1 MQLHDLRLKKF
12 MNLINKNIPENNI
25 QKFTFIFLPFA
36 CGYFLSYLYRST
48 NAVLAPYLSNDLSI
62 NAEQLGLITSAYFL
76 TFGLFQ
82 LPLGVLLDKF
92 GARKVQS
99 ILFLVA
105 ATGAILFSLGNDV
118 WSLVIARGL
127 IGLGVSGALM
137 GAFKAFAVWYP
148 KDRLPL
154 LIGIFMSAGGMGA
167 IVASTPLEMALQIT
181 DWRGVYLFLGIVTIF
196 TGALIFFIVPEKKET
211 PNQEKTLPIM
221 KVLKH
226 IYTSYA
232 FWRIGPLSGIAGGT
246 GLAILGLWAGPWL
259 SDIGKFNKVEIA
271 NILFISTIMMTIGTT
286 SLGVITD
293 YLRKFNISPVGVMG
307 GALLVF
313 IIPLTIITFGLIPKA
328 IWPWVVLSITSLAA
342 TLAYAGLSQHFPT
355 SYAARAS
362 TAINLICFLMAF
374 VAQYAI
380 GFIMQ
385 IIEPGKQS
393 GYSIKAYQAGFGL
406 FLGLIIICYIIFIVM
421 SIIEIRK
428 NKLSSKDNSV

>member
-1 MQLHDLRLKKF
+1 MKW
-12 MNLINKNIPENNI
+12 INNTLPKTNS
-25 QKFTFIFLPFA
+25 QKVIFIFLPFA

-48 NAVLAPYLSNDLSI
+48 NAVLAPYLSNDLNL

-105 ATGAILFSLGNDV
+105 AIGAILFSLGNDV
-118 WSLVIARGL
+118 WSLVTARGL

-137 GAFKAFAVWYP
+137 AAFKAFAVWFP
-148 KDRLPL
+148 KERLPL
-154 LIGIFMSAGGMGA
+154 LIGLFMSAGGMGA
-167 IVASTPLEMALQIT
+167 IVASTPLEMALQVT
-181 DWRGVYLFLGIVTIF
+181 DWRGVYLFLGIATIF
-196 TGALIFFIVPEKKET
+196 VGLLIFFVVPEKREDID
-211 PNQEKTLPIM
+211 NEKPLPVL
-221 KVLKH
+221 KVLKN

-259 SDIGKFNKVEIA
+259 SDIGKFNKNEIA

-286 SLGVITD
+286 SLGIITD

-307 GALLVF
+307 GALFVF
-313 IIPLTIITFGLIPKA
+313 IIPLTIITFGIMPKA

-374 VAQYAI
+374 IAQYAI

-385 IIEPGKQS
+385 VVEPGKQS

-406 FLGLIIICYIIFIVM
+406 FLGIVIICYIIFIIM
-421 SIIEIRK
+421 SVLEIRK
-428 NKLSSKDNSV
+428 NKGNSSKDNNV

>member
-1 MQLHDLRLKKF
+1 MKW
-12 MNLINKNIPENNI
+12 INNI
-25 QKFTFIFLPFA
+25 LPETNLQKFIFIFLPFA

-48 NAVLAPYLSNDLSI
+48 NAVLAPYLSSDLNL

-82 LPLGVLLDKF
+82 LPLGVLLDKY

-99 ILFLVA
+99 ILFLIA
-105 ATGAILFSLGNDV
+105 AVGAILFSLGNDV
-118 WSLVIARGL
+118 WSLVTARGL

-137 GAFKAFAVWYP
+137 AAFKAFAVWFP
-148 KDRLPL
+148 KERLPL
-154 LIGIFMSAGGMGA
+154 LIGLFMSAGGMGA

-181 DWRGVYLFLGIVTIF
+181 DWRGVYLFIGIVTIF
-196 TGALIFFIVPEKKET
+196 VGVLIFFIVPEKRE
-211 PNQEKTLPIM
+211 NSDNEKPLPVL

-259 SDIGKFNKVEIA
+259 SDIGKFNQNEIA

-286 SLGVITD
+286 SLGIITD

-307 GALLVF
+307 GALFVF
-313 IIPLTIITFGLIPKA
+313 IIPLTIITFGIMPKA
-328 IWPWVVLSITSLAA
+328 IWPWIILSITSLAA

-374 VAQYAI
+374 IAQYAI

-385 IIEPGKQS
+385 LVEPGKQS

-406 FLGLIIICYIIFIVM
+406 FLGLLIICYIIFIIM
-421 SIIEIRK
+421 SVLEIRK
-428 NKLSSKDNSV
+428 NKGKISKDNSA

>member
-1 MQLHDLRLKKF
+1 MKW
-12 MNLINKNIPENNI
+12 INNI
-25 QKFTFIFLPFA
+25 LPETNLQKFIFIFLPFA

-48 NAVLAPYLSNDLSI
+48 NAVLAPYLSSDLNL

-82 LPLGVLLDKF
+82 LPLGVLLDKY

-99 ILFLVA
+99 ILFLIA
-105 ATGAILFSLGNDV
+105 AIGAILFSLGNDV
-118 WSLVIARGL
+118 WSLVTARGL

-137 GAFKAFAVWYP
+137 AAFKAFAVWFP
-148 KDRLPL
+148 KERLPL
-154 LIGIFMSAGGMGA
+154 LIGLFMSAGGMGA

-181 DWRGVYLFLGIVTIF
+181 DWRGVYLFIGIVTIF
-196 TGALIFFIVPEKKET
+196 VGVLIFLIVPEKRE
-211 PNQEKTLPIM
+211 NSDNEKPLPVL

-259 SDIGKFNKVEIA
+259 SDIGKFNKNEIA

-286 SLGVITD
+286 SLGIITD
-293 YLRKFNISPVGVMG
+293 YLRKFNISPVAVMG
-307 GALLVF
+307 GALFVF
-313 IIPLTIITFGLIPKA
+313 IIPLTIITFGIMPKA
-328 IWPWVVLSITSLAA
+328 IWPWVILSITSLAA

-374 VAQYAI
+374 IAQYAI

-385 IIEPGKQS
+385 LVEPGKQS

-406 FLGLIIICYIIFIVM
+406 FLGLLIICYITFIIM
-421 SIIEIRK
+421 SILEIRK
-428 NKLSSKDNSV
+428 NKGETSKDNSA

>member
-1 MQLHDLRLKKF
+1 MKW
-12 MNLINKNIPENNI
+12 INNTLPETNS
-25 QKFTFIFLPFA
+25 QKIIFIFLPFA

-48 NAVLAPYLSNDLSI
+48 NAVLAPYLSNDLNL

-99 ILFLVA
+99 ILFLIA

-118 WSLVIARGL
+118 WSLVTARGL

-137 GAFKAFAVWYP
+137 AAFKAFAVWFP
-148 KDRLPL
+148 KERLPL
-154 LIGIFMSAGGMGA
+154 LIGLFMSAGGMGA
-167 IVASTPLEMALQIT
+167 IVASTPLEMALQVT
-181 DWRGVYLFLGIVTIF
+181 DWRGVYLFLGIATIF
-196 TGALIFFIVPEKKET
+196 VGLLIFFVVPEKKEDSD
-211 PNQEKTLPIM
+211 NEKPLPVL
-221 KVLKH
+221 KVLKN

-259 SDIGKFNKVEIA
+259 SDIGKFNKNEIA

-286 SLGVITD
+286 SLGIITD

-307 GALLVF
+307 GALFVF
-313 IIPLTIITFGLIPKA
+313 IIPLTIITFGIMPKA

-342 TLAYAGLSQHFPT
+342 TLAYAGLSQYFPT

-374 VAQYAI
+374 IAQYAI

-385 IIEPGKQS
+385 VVEPGKQS

-406 FLGLIIICYIIFIVM
+406 FLGILIICYIIFIIM
-421 SIIEIRK
+421 SVLEIRK
-428 NKLSSKDNSV
+428 NKGTSSKDNNV

>member
-1 MQLHDLRLKKF
+1 MKW
-12 MNLINKNIPENNI
+12 INNI
-25 QKFTFIFLPFA
+25 LPETNLQKFIFIFLPFA

-48 NAVLAPYLSNDLSI
+48 NAVLAPYLSSDLNL

-82 LPLGVLLDKF
+82 LPLGVLLDKY

-99 ILFLVA
+99 ILFLIA
-105 ATGAILFSLGNDV
+105 AIGAILFSLGNDV
-118 WSLVIARGL
+118 WSLVTARGL

-137 GAFKAFAVWYP
+137 AAFKAFAVWFP
-148 KDRLPL
+148 KERLPL
-154 LIGIFMSAGGMGA
+154 LIGLFMSAGGMGA

-181 DWRGVYLFLGIVTIF
+181 DWRGVYLFIGIVTIF
-196 TGALIFFIVPEKKET
+196 VGVLIFFIVPEK
-211 PNQEKTLPIM
+211 QENNYNEKALPVL

-259 SDIGKFNKVEIA
+259 SDIGKFNKNEIA

-286 SLGVITD
+286 SLGIITD

-307 GALLVF
+307 GALFIF
-313 IIPLTIITFGLIPKA
+313 IIPLTIITFGIMPKA
-328 IWPWVVLSITSLAA
+328 IWPWVILSITSLAA

-374 VAQYAI
+374 IAQYAI

-385 IIEPGKQS
+385 LVEPGKQS

-406 FLGLIIICYIIFIVM
+406 FLGLLIICYIIFIIM
-421 SIIEIRK
+421 SILEIRK
-428 NKLSSKDNSV
+428 NKGETSKDNSA

>member
-1 MQLHDLRLKKF
+1 MKRINIIPKT
-12 MNLINKNIPENNI
+12 NL
-25 QKFTFIFLPFA
+25 QKFIFIFLPFA

-48 NAVLAPYLSNDLSI
+48 NAVLAPYLSNDLSL

-76 TFGLFQ
+76 TFALFQ
-82 LPLGVLLDKF
+82 LPLGVLLDKY

-137 GAFKAFAVWYP
+137 GAFQAFAIWFP
-148 KDRLPL
+148 KERLPL
-154 LIGIFMSAGGMGA
+154 LVGLFMSAGGMGA

-181 DWRGVYLFLGIVTIF
+181 DWRGVYFFLGIITILI
-196 TGALIFFIVPEKKET
+196 GLLIFLIVPEKKENYT
-211 PNQEKTLPIM
+211 NEEPLPIL
-221 KVLKH
+221 KVLKN

-259 SDIGKFNKVEIA
+259 SDIGKFSKTEIA
-271 NILFISTIMMTIGTT
+271 NILFISTIMMTIGTA
-286 SLGVITD
+286 SLGIVTD
-293 YLRKFNISPVGVMG
+293 YLRKFNISPIGVMG
-307 GALLVF
+307 GALFVF
-313 IIPLTIITFGLIPKA
+313 IIPLTVITFGLMPKA

-342 TLAYAGLSQHFPT
+342 NLAYAGLSQHFPT

-362 TAINLICFLMAF
+362 TAINLICFLVAF
-374 VAQYAI
+374 IAQYAI
-380 GFIMQ
+380 RFVMQ
-385 IIEPGKQS
+385 IIEPGKQY

-406 FLGLIIICYIIFIVM
+406 FLGLVIICYIIFVIM
-421 SIIEIRK
+421 SFIERSK
-428 NKLSSKDNSV
+428 NKTYLTKDNNV

>member
-1 MQLHDLRLKKF
+1 MKW
-12 MNLINKNIPENNI
+12 INNI
-25 QKFTFIFLPFA
+25 LPETNLQKFIFIFLPFA

-48 NAVLAPYLSNDLSI
+48 NAVLAPYLSSDLNL

-82 LPLGVLLDKF
+82 LPLGVLLDKY

-99 ILFLVA
+99 ILFLIA
-105 ATGAILFSLGNDV
+105 AIGAILFSLGNDV
-118 WSLVIARGL
+118 WSLVTARGL

-137 GAFKAFAVWYP
+137 AAFKAFAVWFP
-148 KDRLPL
+148 KERLPL
-154 LIGIFMSAGGMGA
+154 LIGLFMSAGGMGA

-181 DWRGVYLFLGIVTIF
+181 DWRGVYLFIGIVTIF
-196 TGALIFFIVPEKKET
+196 VGVLIFFIVPEKRE
-211 PNQEKTLPIM
+211 NNDNEKPLPVL

-259 SDIGKFNKVEIA
+259 SDIGKFNKNEIA

-286 SLGVITD
+286 SLGIITD

-307 GALLVF
+307 GALFVF
-313 IIPLTIITFGLIPKA
+313 IIPLTIITFGIMPKA
-328 IWPWVVLSITSLAA
+328 IWPWVILSITSLAA

-374 VAQYAI
+374 IAQYAI

-385 IIEPGKQS
+385 LVEPGKQS

-406 FLGLIIICYIIFIVM
+406 FLGLLIICYIIFIIM
-421 SIIEIRK
+421 SVLEIRK
-428 NKLSSKDNSV
+428 NKGETSKDNSA

>member
-1 MQLHDLRLKKF
+1 MKW
-12 MNLINKNIPENNI
+12 INNI
-25 QKFTFIFLPFA
+25 LPETNLQKFIFIFLPFA

-48 NAVLAPYLSNDLSI
+48 NAVLAPYLSNDLNL

-99 ILFLVA
+99 ILFLIA
-105 ATGAILFSLGNDV
+105 AIGAILFSLGNDV
-118 WSLVIARGL
+118 WSLVTARGL

-137 GAFKAFAVWYP
+137 AAFKAFAVWFP
-148 KDRLPL
+148 KERLPL
-154 LIGIFMSAGGMGA
+154 LIGLFMSAGGMGA

-181 DWRGVYLFLGIVTIF
+181 DWRGVYLFIGIVTIF
-196 TGALIFFIVPEKKET
+196 VGILIFFVVPEK
-211 PNQEKTLPIM
+211 QENNYNEKALPVL

-259 SDIGKFNKVEIA
+259 SDIGKFNKNEIA

-286 SLGVITD
+286 SLGIITD

-307 GALLVF
+307 GALFVF
-313 IIPLTIITFGLIPKA
+313 IIPLTIITFGIMPKA
-328 IWPWVVLSITSLAA
+328 IWPWVILSITSLAA

-374 VAQYAI
+374 IAQYAI

-385 IIEPGKQS
+385 LVEPGKQS

-406 FLGLIIICYIIFIVM
+406 FLGLLIICYIIFIIM
-421 SIIEIRK
+421 SVLEIRK
-428 NKLSSKDNSV
+428 NKGETSKDNSA

>member
-1 MQLHDLRLKKF
+1 MKWT
-12 MNLINKNIPENNI
+12 NNI
-25 QKFTFIFLPFA
+25 LPETNLQKFIFIFLPFA

-48 NAVLAPYLSNDLSI
+48 NAVLAPYLSNDLNL

-82 LPLGVLLDKF
+82 LPLGVLLDKY

-99 ILFLVA
+99 ILFLIA
-105 ATGAILFSLGNDV
+105 AVGAILFSLGNDV
-118 WSLVIARGL
+118 WSLVTARGL

-137 GAFKAFAVWYP
+137 AAFKAFAVWFP
-148 KDRLPL
+148 KERLPL
-154 LIGIFMSAGGMGA
+154 LIGLFMSAGGMGA

-181 DWRGVYLFLGIVTIF
+181 DWRGVYLFIGIVTIF
-196 TGALIFFIVPEKKET
+196 VGVLIFFIVPEK
-211 PNQEKTLPIM
+211 QENNYNEKALPVL

-259 SDIGKFNKVEIA
+259 SDIGKFNKNEIA

-286 SLGVITD
+286 SLGIITD
-293 YLRKFNISPVGVMG
+293 YLRKFNISPVAVMG
-307 GALLVF
+307 GALFVF
-313 IIPLTIITFGLIPKA
+313 IIPLTIITFGIMPKA
-328 IWPWVVLSITSLAA
+328 IWPWVILSITSLAA

-374 VAQYAI
+374 IAQYAI

-385 IIEPGKQS
+385 LVEPGKQS

-406 FLGLIIICYIIFIVM
+406 FLGLLIICYIIFIIM
-421 SIIEIRK
+421 SILEIRK
-428 NKLSSKDNSV
+428 NKGETSKDNSA

>member
-1 MQLHDLRLKKF
+1 MKW
-12 MNLINKNIPENNI
+12 INNI
-25 QKFTFIFLPFA
+25 LPETNLQKFIFIFLPFA

-48 NAVLAPYLSNDLSI
+48 NAVLAPYLSSDLNL

-99 ILFLVA
+99 ILFLIA
-105 ATGAILFSLGNDV
+105 AIGAILFSLGNGV
-118 WSLVIARGL
+118 WSLVTARGL

-137 GAFKAFAVWYP
+137 AAFKAFAVWFP
-148 KDRLPL
+148 KERLPL
-154 LIGIFMSAGGMGA
+154 LIGLFMSAGGMGA

-181 DWRGVYLFLGIVTIF
+181 DWRGVYLFIGIVTIF
-196 TGALIFFIVPEKKET
+196 VGVLIFFIVPEKRE
-211 PNQEKTLPIM
+211 NSDNEKPLPVL

-259 SDIGKFNKVEIA
+259 SDIGKFNKNEIA

-286 SLGVITD
+286 SLGIITD
-293 YLRKFNISPVGVMG
+293 YLRKFNISPVAVMG
-307 GALLVF
+307 GALFVF
-313 IIPLTIITFGLIPKA
+313 IIPLTIITFGIMPKA
-328 IWPWVVLSITSLAA
+328 IWPWVILSITSLAA

-374 VAQYAI
+374 IAQYAI

-385 IIEPGKQS
+385 LVEPGKQS

-406 FLGLIIICYIIFIVM
+406 FLGLLIICYIIFIIM
-421 SIIEIRK
+421 SILEIRK
-428 NKLSSKDNSV
+428 NKGETSKDNSA

>member
-137 GAFKAFAVWYP
+137 G
-148 KDRLPL
+148 L
-154 LIGIFMSAGGMGA
+154 LK
-167 IVASTPLEMALQIT
+167 LL
-181 DWRGVYLFLGIVTIF
+181 LFG
-196 TGALIFFIVPEKKET
+196 
-211 PNQEKTLPIM
+211 TLKI
-221 KVLKH
+221 
-226 IYTSYA
+226 
-232 FWRIGPLSGIAGGT
+232 
-246 GLAILGLWAGPWL
+246 
-259 SDIGKFNKVEIA
+259 
-271 NILFISTIMMTIGTT
+271 
-286 SLGVITD
+286 D
-293 YLRKFNISPVGVMG
+293 YL
-307 GALLVF
+307 
-313 IIPLTIITFGLIPKA
+313 
-328 IWPWVVLSITSLAA
+328 
-342 TLAYAGLSQHFPT
+342 
-355 SYAARAS
+355 
-362 TAINLICFLMAF
+362 C
-374 VAQYAI
+374 
-380 GFIMQ
+380 
-385 IIEPGKQS
+385 
-393 GYSIKAYQAGFGL
+393 
-406 FLGLIIICYIIFIVM
+406 
-421 SIIEIRK
+421 
-428 NKLSSKDNSV
+428 

>member
-1 MQLHDLRLKKF
+1 MKW
-12 MNLINKNIPENNI
+12 INNI
-25 QKFTFIFLPFA
+25 LPETNLQKFIFIFLPFA

-48 NAVLAPYLSNDLSI
+48 NAVLAPYLSNDLNL

-99 ILFLVA
+99 ILFLIA

-118 WSLVIARGL
+118 WSLVTARGL

-137 GAFKAFAVWYP
+137 AAFKAFAVWYP
-148 KDRLPL
+148 KERLPL
-154 LIGIFMSAGGMGA
+154 LIGLFMSAGGMGA

-181 DWRGVYLFLGIVTIF
+181 DWRGVYLFIGIVTIF
-196 TGALIFFIVPEKKET
+196 VGVLIFFIVPEK
-211 PNQEKTLPIM
+211 QENNYNEKALPVL

-259 SDIGKFNKVEIA
+259 SDIGKFNQNEIA

-286 SLGVITD
+286 SLGIITD

-307 GALLVF
+307 GALFIF
-313 IIPLTIITFGLIPKA
+313 IIPLTIITFGIMPKA
-328 IWPWVVLSITSLAA
+328 IWPWVILSITSLAA

-374 VAQYAI
+374 IAQYAI

-385 IIEPGKQS
+385 LVEPGKQS

-406 FLGLIIICYIIFIVM
+406 FLGLLIICYIIFIIM
-421 SIIEIRK
+421 SVLEIRK
-428 NKLSSKDNSV
+428 NKGETSKDNSA

>member
-1 MQLHDLRLKKF
+1 MKW
-12 MNLINKNIPENNI
+12 INNI
-25 QKFTFIFLPFA
+25 LPETNLQKFIFIFLPFA

-48 NAVLAPYLSNDLSI
+48 NTVLAPYLSSDLNL

-82 LPLGVLLDKF
+82 LPLGVLLDKY

-99 ILFLVA
+99 ILFLIA
-105 ATGAILFSLGNDV
+105 AIGAILFSLGNDV
-118 WSLVIARGL
+118 WSLVTARGL

-137 GAFKAFAVWYP
+137 AAFKAFAVWFP
-148 KDRLPL
+148 KERLPL
-154 LIGIFMSAGGMGA
+154 LIGLFMSAGGMGA

-181 DWRGVYLFLGIVTIF
+181 DWRGVYLFIGIVTIF
-196 TGALIFFIVPEKKET
+196 VGVLIFFIVPEKRE
-211 PNQEKTLPIM
+211 NSDNEKPLPVL

-259 SDIGKFNKVEIA
+259 SDIGKFNKNEIA

-286 SLGVITD
+286 SLGIITD
-293 YLRKFNISPVGVMG
+293 YLRKFNISPVAVMG
-307 GALLVF
+307 GALFVF
-313 IIPLTIITFGLIPKA
+313 IIPLTIITFGIMPKA
-328 IWPWVVLSITSLAA
+328 IWPWVILSITSLAA

-374 VAQYAI
+374 IAQYAI

-385 IIEPGKQS
+385 LVEPGKQS

-406 FLGLIIICYIIFIVM
+406 FLGLLIICYIIFIIM
-421 SIIEIRK
+421 SILEIRK
-428 NKLSSKDNSV
+428 NKGETSKDNNA

>member
-1 MQLHDLRLKKF
+1 MRW
-12 MNLINKNIPENNI
+12 INNI
-25 QKFTFIFLPFA
+25 LPETNLQKFIFIFLPFA

-48 NAVLAPYLSNDLSI
+48 NAVLAPYLSNDLNL

-105 ATGAILFSLGNDV
+105 AIGAILFSLGNDV
-118 WSLVIARGL
+118 WSLVTARGL

-137 GAFKAFAVWYP
+137 AAFKAFAVWFP
-148 KDRLPL
+148 KERLPL
-154 LIGIFMSAGGMGA
+154 LIGLFMSAGGMGA

-181 DWRGVYLFLGIVTIF
+181 DWRGVYLFIGIVTIF
-196 TGALIFFIVPEKKET
+196 VGILIFFVVPEKRE
-211 PNQEKTLPIM
+211 NSDNEKPLPVL
-221 KVLKH
+221 KVLRD

-259 SDIGKFNKVEIA
+259 SDIGKFNKNEIA

-286 SLGVITD
+286 SLGIVTD
-293 YLRKFNISPVGVMG
+293 YLRKFNVSPVAVMG

-313 IIPLTIITFGLIPKA
+313 IVPLTIITFGLMPKA
-328 IWPWVVLSITSLAA
+328 IWPWVILSITSLAA

-374 VAQYAI
+374 IAQYTI

-385 IIEPGKQS
+385 IVEPGKQS

-406 FLGLIIICYIIFIVM
+406 FLGLLIICYIIFIIM
-421 SIIEIRK
+421 SILEIRR
-428 NKLSSKDNSV
+428 NKGNSSMDNNV

>member
-1 MQLHDLRLKKF
+1 MKW
-12 MNLINKNIPENNI
+12 INNI
-25 QKFTFIFLPFA
+25 LPETNLQKFIFIFLPFA

-48 NAVLAPYLSNDLSI
+48 NAVLAPYLSSDLNL

-82 LPLGVLLDKF
+82 LPLGVLLDKY

-99 ILFLVA
+99 ILFLIA
-105 ATGAILFSLGNDV
+105 AIGAILFSLGNDV
-118 WSLVIARGL
+118 WSLVTARGL

-137 GAFKAFAVWYP
+137 AAFKAFAVWFP
-148 KDRLPL
+148 KERLPL
-154 LIGIFMSAGGMGA
+154 LIGLFMSAGGMGA

-181 DWRGVYLFLGIVTIF
+181 DWRGVYLFIGIVTIF
-196 TGALIFFIVPEKKET
+196 VGILIFFVVPEK
-211 PNQEKTLPIM
+211 QENNYNEKPLPVL

-259 SDIGKFNKVEIA
+259 SDIGKFNQNEIA

-286 SLGVITD
+286 SLGIITD

-307 GALLVF
+307 GALFVF
-313 IIPLTIITFGLIPKA
+313 IIPLTIITFGIMPKA
-328 IWPWVVLSITSLAA
+328 IWPWVILSITSLAA

-374 VAQYAI
+374 IAQYAI

-385 IIEPGKQS
+385 LVEPGKQS

-406 FLGLIIICYIIFIVM
+406 FLGLLIICYIIFIIM
-421 SIIEIRK
+421 SVLEIRK
-428 NKLSSKDNSV
+428 NKGETSKDNSA

>member
-1 MQLHDLRLKKF
+1 MKW
-12 MNLINKNIPENNI
+12 INNTLPETNS
-25 QKFTFIFLPFA
+25 QKIIFIFLPFA

-48 NAVLAPYLSNDLSI
+48 NAVLAPYLSNDLNL

-99 ILFLVA
+99 ILFLIA

-118 WSLVIARGL
+118 WSLVTARGL

-137 GAFKAFAVWYP
+137 AAFKAFAVWFP
-148 KDRLPL
+148 KERLPL
-154 LIGIFMSAGGMGA
+154 LIGLFMSAGGMGA
-167 IVASTPLEMALQIT
+167 IVASTPLEMALQVT
-181 DWRGVYLFLGIVTIF
+181 DWRGVYLFLGIATIF
-196 TGALIFFIVPEKKET
+196 VGLLIFFVVPEKKEDSD
-211 PNQEKTLPIM
+211 NEKPLPVL
-221 KVLKH
+221 KVLKN

-259 SDIGKFNKVEIA
+259 SDIGKFNKNEIA

-286 SLGVITD
+286 SLGIITD

-307 GALLVF
+307 GALFVF
-313 IIPLTIITFGLIPKA
+313 IIPLTIITFGIMPKA

-374 VAQYAI
+374 IAQYAI

-385 IIEPGKQS
+385 VVEPGKQS

-406 FLGLIIICYIIFIVM
+406 FLGILIICYIIFIIM
-421 SIIEIRK
+421 SVLEIRK
-428 NKLSSKDNSV
+428 NKGTSSKDNNV

>member
-1 MQLHDLRLKKF
+1 MKWINN
-12 MNLINKNIPENNI
+12 NLPETNL
-25 QKFTFIFLPFA
+25 QKFIFIFLPFA

-48 NAVLAPYLSNDLSI
+48 NAVLAPYLSNDLNL

-99 ILFLVA
+99 ILFLIA
-105 ATGAILFSLGNDV
+105 AIGAILFSLGNDV
-118 WSLVIARGL
+118 WSLVTARGL

-137 GAFKAFAVWYP
+137 AAFKAFAVWFP
-148 KDRLPL
+148 KERLPL
-154 LIGIFMSAGGMGA
+154 LIGLFMSAGGMGA
-167 IVASTPLEMALQIT
+167 IVASTPLEMALQVT
-181 DWRGVYLFLGIVTIF
+181 DWRGVYLFIGIVTIF
-196 TGALIFFIVPEKKET
+196 VGVLIFFIVPEKRE
-211 PNQEKTLPIM
+211 NSDNEKPLPVL

-226 IYTSYA
+226 IYTSCA

-259 SDIGKFNKVEIA
+259 SDIGKFNKNEIA
-271 NILFISTIMMTIGTT
+271 NTLFISTIMMTIGTT
-286 SLGVITD
+286 SLGIITD
-293 YLRKFNISPVGVMG
+293 YLRKFNISPVGVMD
-307 GALLVF
+307 GALFVF
-313 IIPLTIITFGLIPKA
+313 IIPLTIITFGIMPKA

-374 VAQYAI
+374 IAQYAI

-385 IIEPGKQS
+385 LVEPGKQS

-406 FLGLIIICYIIFIVM
+406 FLGLLIICYIIFIIM
-421 SIIEIRK
+421 SVLEIKK
-428 NKLSSKDNSV
+428 NKGETSKDNSV

>member
-1 MQLHDLRLKKF
+1 MKW
-12 MNLINKNIPENNI
+12 INNI
-25 QKFTFIFLPFA
+25 LPETNLQKFIFIFLPFA

-48 NAVLAPYLSNDLSI
+48 NAVLAPYLSNDLNL

-99 ILFLVA
+99 ILFLIA

-118 WSLVIARGL
+118 WSLVTARGL

-137 GAFKAFAVWYP
+137 AAFKAFAVWFP
-148 KDRLPL
+148 KERLPL
-154 LIGIFMSAGGMGA
+154 LIGLFMSAGGMGA

-181 DWRGVYLFLGIVTIF
+181 DWRGVYLFIGIVTIF
-196 TGALIFFIVPEKKET
+196 VGVLIFFIVPEK
-211 PNQEKTLPIM
+211 QENNYNEKALPVL

-259 SDIGKFNKVEIA
+259 SDIGKFNQNEIA

-286 SLGVITD
+286 SLGIITD

-307 GALLVF
+307 GALFIF
-313 IIPLTIITFGLIPKA
+313 IIPLTIITFGIMPKA
-328 IWPWVVLSITSLAA
+328 IWPWVILSITSLAA

-374 VAQYAI
+374 IAQYAI

-385 IIEPGKQS
+385 LVEPGKQS

-406 FLGLIIICYIIFIVM
+406 FLGLLIICYIIFIIM
-421 SIIEIRK
+421 SVLEIRK
-428 NKLSSKDNSV
+428 NKGETSKDNSA

>member
-1 MQLHDLRLKKF
+1 MKW
-12 MNLINKNIPENNI
+12 INNI
-25 QKFTFIFLPFA
+25 LPETNLQKFIFIFLPFA

-48 NAVLAPYLSNDLSI
+48 NAVLAPYLSNDLNL

-99 ILFLVA
+99 ILFLIA

-118 WSLVIARGL
+118 WSLVTARGL

-137 GAFKAFAVWYP
+137 AAFKAFAVWFP
-148 KDRLPL
+148 KERLPL
-154 LIGIFMSAGGMGA
+154 LIGLFMSAGGMGA

-181 DWRGVYLFLGIVTIF
+181 DWRGVYLFIGIVTIF
-196 TGALIFFIVPEKKET
+196 VGVLIFFIVPEK
-211 PNQEKTLPIM
+211 QENNYNEKALPVL

-259 SDIGKFNKVEIA
+259 SDIGKFNQNEIA

-286 SLGVITD
+286 SLGIITD

-307 GALLVF
+307 GALFVF
-313 IIPLTIITFGLIPKA
+313 IIPLTIITFGITPKA
-328 IWPWVVLSITSLAA
+328 IWPWVILSITSLAA

-374 VAQYAI
+374 IAQYAI

-385 IIEPGKQS
+385 LVEPGKQS

-406 FLGLIIICYIIFIVM
+406 FLGLLIICYIIFIIM
-421 SIIEIRK
+421 SVLEIRK
-428 NKLSSKDNSV
+428 NKGETSKDNSA

>member
-1 MQLHDLRLKKF
+1 
-12 MNLINKNIPENNI
+12 MNWINNKSPETNF
-25 QKFTFIFLPFA
+25 QKFLFIFLPFA

-48 NAVLAPYLSNDLSI
+48 NAVLAPYLSNDLSL

-99 ILFLVA
+99 LLFLIA
-105 ATGAILFSLGNDV
+105 ATGAILFSSGDDV

-137 GAFKAFAVWYP
+137 AAFKAFAVWFP
-148 KDRLPL
+148 QERLPL
-154 LIGIFMSAGGMGA
+154 LIGLFMSAGGMGA

-181 DWRGVYLFLGIVTIF
+181 DWRGVYFVLGIVTIIV
-196 TGALIFFIVPEKKET
+196 GALIFFIVPEKKQSI
-211 PNQEKTLPIM
+211 NNEKPLPTL
-221 KVLKH
+221 KVLKD

-259 SDIGKFNKVEIA
+259 SDIGKFNQNEIA

-286 SLGVITD
+286 SLGIITD
-293 YLRKFNISPVGVMG
+293 YLRRFNISPVAVMG
-307 GALLVF
+307 GALLLF
-313 IIPLTIITFGLIPKA
+313 IVPLTIITFGLMPKA
-328 IWPWVVLSITSLAA
+328 IWPWVLLSITSLAA

-362 TAINLICFLMAF
+362 TAVNLICFSMAF
-374 VAQYAI
+374 IAQYAI
-380 GFIMQ
+380 GLIMQ

-406 FLGLIIICYIIFIVM
+406 FLGLLIVCYLIFIIM
-421 SIIEIRK
+421 SVLEIK
-428 NKLSSKDNSV
+428 KQKVVTKGNNV

>member
-1 MQLHDLRLKKF
+1 MKW
-12 MNLINKNIPENNI
+12 INSTLPKTNS
-25 QKFTFIFLPFA
+25 QKIIFIFLPFA

-48 NAVLAPYLSNDLSI
+48 NAVLAPYLSNDLNL

-99 ILFLVA
+99 ILFLIA

-118 WSLVIARGL
+118 WSLVTARGL

-137 GAFKAFAVWYP
+137 AAFKAFAVWFP
-148 KDRLPL
+148 KERLPL
-154 LIGIFMSAGGMGA
+154 LIGLFMSAGGMGA
-167 IVASTPLEMALQIT
+167 IVASTPLEMALQVT
-181 DWRGVYLFLGIVTIF
+181 DWRGVYLFLGIATIF
-196 TGALIFFIVPEKKET
+196 VGLLIFFVVPEKREDS
-211 PNQEKTLPIM
+211 NNEKPLPVL
-221 KVLKH
+221 KVLKN

-259 SDIGKFNKVEIA
+259 SDIGKFNKNEIA

-286 SLGVITD
+286 SLGIITD

-307 GALLVF
+307 GALFVF
-313 IIPLTIITFGLIPKA
+313 IIPLTIITFGIMPKA

-342 TLAYAGLSQHFPT
+342 TLAYAGLSQYFPT

-374 VAQYAI
+374 IAQYAI

-385 IIEPGKQS
+385 VVEPGKQS

-406 FLGLIIICYIIFIVM
+406 FLGILIICYIIFVIM
-421 SIIEIRK
+421 SVLERRK
-428 NKLSSKDNSV
+428 NKGTSSKDNNV

>member
-1 MQLHDLRLKKF
+1 MKRINILPEDNLQKF
-12 MNLINKNIPENNI
+12 M
-25 QKFTFIFLPFA
+25 FIFLPFA

-48 NAVLAPYLSNDLSI
+48 NAVLAPYLSNDLNL

-92 GARKVQS
+92 GARRVQS

-105 ATGAILFSLGNDV
+105 AAGAILFSLGSDV
-118 WSLVIARGL
+118 WSLLIGRGL

-137 GAFKAFAVWYP
+137 GAFKAFADWYP

-154 LIGIFMSAGGMGA
+154 LIGVFMSAGGMGA

-181 DWRGVYLFLGIVTIF
+181 DWRGVYLFIGIVTIF
-196 TGALIFFIVPEKKET
+196 VGVLIFFIVPEK
-211 PNQEKTLPIM
+211 QENNYNEKALPVL

-259 SDIGKFNKVEIA
+259 SDIGKFNKNEIA

-286 SLGVITD
+286 SLGIITD

-307 GALLVF
+307 GALFIF
-313 IIPLTIITFGLIPKA
+313 IIPLTIITFGIMPKA
-328 IWPWVVLSITSLAA
+328 IWPWVILSITSLAA
-342 TLAYAGLSQHFPT
+342 TLAYAGLSHHFPT

-374 VAQYAI
+374 IAQYAI

-385 IIEPGKQS
+385 LVEPGKQS

-406 FLGLIIICYIIFIVM
+406 FLGLLIICYIIFIIM
-421 SIIEIRK
+421 SVLEIRK
-428 NKLSSKDNSV
+428 NKG

>member
-1 MQLHDLRLKKF
+1 MKRINIIPKT
-12 MNLINKNIPENNI
+12 NL
-25 QKFTFIFLPFA
+25 QKFVFIFLPFA

-48 NAVLAPYLSNDLSI
+48 NAVLAPYLSNDLSL

-76 TFGLFQ
+76 TFALFQ
-82 LPLGVLLDKF
+82 LPLGVLLDKY

-137 GAFKAFAVWYP
+137 GAFQAFAIWFP
-148 KDRLPL
+148 KERLPL
-154 LIGIFMSAGGMGA
+154 LVGLFMSAGGMGA

-181 DWRGVYLFLGIVTIF
+181 DWRGVYFFLGIITILI
-196 TGALIFFIVPEKKET
+196 GLLIFFIVPEKKENT
-211 PNQEKTLPIM
+211 TNEEPLPIL
-221 KVLKH
+221 KVLKN

-259 SDIGKFNKVEIA
+259 SDIGKFNKTEIA
-271 NILFISTIMMTIGTT
+271 NILFISTIMMTIGTA
-286 SLGVITD
+286 SLGIVTD
-293 YLRKFNISPVGVMG
+293 YLRKFNISPIGVMG
-307 GALLVF
+307 GALFVF
-313 IIPLTIITFGLIPKA
+313 IIPLTIITFGLMPKA

-362 TAINLICFLMAF
+362 TAINLICFLVAF
-374 VAQYAI
+374 IAQYAI
-380 GFIMQ
+380 GFVMQ
-385 IIEPGKQS
+385 IIEPGKQY

-406 FLGLIIICYIIFIVM
+406 FLGLVVICYIIFVIM
-421 SIIEIRK
+421 SFIERSK
-428 NKLSSKDNSV
+428 NKAYLTKDNNV

>member
-1 MQLHDLRLKKF
+1 MKW
-12 MNLINKNIPENNI
+12 INNTLPKTNS
-25 QKFTFIFLPFA
+25 QKVIFIFLPFA

-48 NAVLAPYLSNDLSI
+48 NAVLAPYLSNDLNL

-99 ILFLVA
+99 ILFLIA

-118 WSLVIARGL
+118 WSLVTARGL

-137 GAFKAFAVWYP
+137 AAFKAFAVWFP
-148 KDRLPL
+148 KERLPL
-154 LIGIFMSAGGMGA
+154 LIGLFMSAGGMGA
-167 IVASTPLEMALQIT
+167 IVASTPLEMALQVT
-181 DWRGVYLFLGIVTIF
+181 DWRGVYLFLGIGTIF
-196 TGALIFFIVPEKKET
+196 VGLLIFFVVPEKREDSD
-211 PNQEKTLPIM
+211 NEKPLPVL
-221 KVLKH
+221 KVLKN

-259 SDIGKFNKVEIA
+259 SDIGKFNQNEIA

-286 SLGVITD
+286 SLGIITD

-307 GALLVF
+307 GALFVF
-313 IIPLTIITFGLIPKA
+313 IIPLTIITFGIMPTA

-342 TLAYAGLSQHFPT
+342 TLAYAGLSQYFPT

-374 VAQYAI
+374 IAQYAI

-385 IIEPGKQS
+385 VVEPGKQS

-406 FLGLIIICYIIFIVM
+406 FLGILIICYVIFIIM
-421 SIIEIRK
+421 SVLEIRK
-428 NKLSSKDNSV
+428 KKGNSSKDNNV

>member
-1 MQLHDLRLKKF
+1 MKW
-12 MNLINKNIPENNI
+12 INNI
-25 QKFTFIFLPFA
+25 LPETNLQKFIFIFLPFA

-48 NAVLAPYLSNDLSI
+48 NAVLAPYLSSDLNL

-82 LPLGVLLDKF
+82 LPLGVLLDKY

-99 ILFLVA
+99 ILFLIA
-105 ATGAILFSLGNDV
+105 AVGAILFSLGNDV
-118 WSLVIARGL
+118 WSLVTARGL

-137 GAFKAFAVWYP
+137 AAFKAFAVWFP
-148 KDRLPL
+148 KERLPL
-154 LIGIFMSAGGMGA
+154 LIGLFMSAGGMGA

-181 DWRGVYLFLGIVTIF
+181 DWRGVYLFIGIVTIF
-196 TGALIFFIVPEKKET
+196 VGVLIFFIVPEK
-211 PNQEKTLPIM
+211 QENNYNEKPLPVL

-259 SDIGKFNKVEIA
+259 SDIGKFNKNEIA

-286 SLGVITD
+286 SLGIITD

-307 GALLVF
+307 GALFVF
-313 IIPLTIITFGLIPKA
+313 IIPLTIITFGIMPKA
-328 IWPWVVLSITSLAA
+328 IWPWVILSITSLAA
-342 TLAYAGLSQHFPT
+342 TLAYAGLSHHFPT

-374 VAQYAI
+374 IAQYAI

-385 IIEPGKQS
+385 LVEPGKQS

-406 FLGLIIICYIIFIVM
+406 FLGLLIICYIIFIIM
-421 SIIEIRK
+421 SVLETRK
-428 NKLSSKDNSV
+428 NKGETSKDNSA

>member
-1 MQLHDLRLKKF
+1 MKRINIIPKT
-12 MNLINKNIPENNI
+12 NL
-25 QKFTFIFLPFA
+25 QKFIFIFLPFA

-48 NAVLAPYLSNDLSI
+48 NAVLAPYLSNDLSL

-76 TFGLFQ
+76 TFALFQ
-82 LPLGVLLDKF
+82 LPLGVLLDKY

-137 GAFKAFAVWYP
+137 GAFQAFAIWFP
-148 KDRLPL
+148 KERLPL
-154 LIGIFMSAGGMGA
+154 LVGLFMSAGGMGA

-181 DWRGVYLFLGIVTIF
+181 DWRGVYFFLGIITILI
-196 TGALIFFIVPEKKET
+196 GLLIFFIVPEKKQT
-211 PNQEKTLPIM
+211 AIDEKPLPIL
-221 KVLKH
+221 KVLKN

-259 SDIGKFNKVEIA
+259 SDIGKFSKTEIA
-271 NILFISTIMMTIGTT
+271 NILFISTIMMTIGTA
-286 SLGVITD
+286 SLGIVTD
-293 YLRKFNISPVGVMG
+293 YLRKFNISPIGVMG
-307 GALLVF
+307 GALFVF
-313 IIPLTIITFGLIPKA
+313 IIPLTIITFGLMPKA

-362 TAINLICFLMAF
+362 TAINLICFLVAF
-374 VAQYAI
+374 IAQYAI
-380 GFIMQ
+380 GFVMQ
-385 IIEPGKQS
+385 IIEPGKQY

-406 FLGLIIICYIIFIVM
+406 FLGLVIICYIIFVIM
-421 SIIEIRK
+421 SFIER
-428 NKLSSKDNSV
+428 SKHKA

>member
-1 MQLHDLRLKKF
+1 MKW
-12 MNLINKNIPENNI
+12 INNI
-25 QKFTFIFLPFA
+25 LPETNLQKFIFIFLPFA

-48 NAVLAPYLSNDLSI
+48 NAVLAPYLSNDLNL

-99 ILFLVA
+99 ILFLIA
-105 ATGAILFSLGNDV
+105 AIGAILFSLGNDV
-118 WSLVIARGL
+118 WSLVTARGL

-137 GAFKAFAVWYP
+137 AAFKAFAVWYP
-148 KDRLPL
+148 KERLPL
-154 LIGIFMSAGGMGA
+154 LIGLFMSAGGMGA

-181 DWRGVYLFLGIVTIF
+181 DWRGVYLFIGIVTIF
-196 TGALIFFIVPEKKET
+196 VGVLIFFIVPEK
-211 PNQEKTLPIM
+211 QENNYNEKALPVL

-259 SDIGKFNKVEIA
+259 SDIGKFNQNEIA

-286 SLGVITD
+286 SLGIITD

-307 GALLVF
+307 GALFVF
-313 IIPLTIITFGLIPKA
+313 IIPLTIITFGIMPKA
-328 IWPWVVLSITSLAA
+328 IWPWVILSITSLAA

-374 VAQYAI
+374 IAQYAI

-385 IIEPGKQS
+385 LVEPGKQS

-406 FLGLIIICYIIFIVM
+406 FLGLLIIFYIIFIIM
-421 SIIEIRK
+421 SVLEIRK
-428 NKLSSKDNSV
+428 NKGETSKDNSA

>member
-1 MQLHDLRLKKF
+1 MKW
-12 MNLINKNIPENNI
+12 INNI
-25 QKFTFIFLPFA
+25 LPETNLQKFIFIFLPFA

-48 NAVLAPYLSNDLSI
+48 NAVLAPYLSSDLNL

-82 LPLGVLLDKF
+82 LPLGVLLDKY

-99 ILFLVA
+99 ILFLIA
-105 ATGAILFSLGNDV
+105 AIGAILFSLGNDV
-118 WSLVIARGL
+118 WSLVTARGL

-137 GAFKAFAVWYP
+137 AAFKAFAVWFP
-148 KDRLPL
+148 KERLPL
-154 LIGIFMSAGGMGA
+154 LIGLFMSAGGMGA

-181 DWRGVYLFLGIVTIF
+181 DWRGVYLFIGIITIF
-196 TGALIFFIVPEKKET
+196 VGVLIFFIVPEK
-211 PNQEKTLPIM
+211 QENNYNEKALPVL

-259 SDIGKFNKVEIA
+259 SDIGKFNKNEIA

-286 SLGVITD
+286 SLGIITD

-307 GALLVF
+307 GALFVF
-313 IIPLTIITFGLIPKA
+313 IIPLTIITFGIMPKA
-328 IWPWVVLSITSLAA
+328 IWPWVILSITSLAA

-374 VAQYAI
+374 IAQYAI

-385 IIEPGKQS
+385 LVEPGKQS

-406 FLGLIIICYIIFIVM
+406 FLGLLIICYIIFIIM
-421 SIIEIRK
+421 SVLEIRK
-428 NKLSSKDNSV
+428 NKGETSKDNSA

>member
-1 MQLHDLRLKKF
+1 MKW
-12 MNLINKNIPENNI
+12 INNI
-25 QKFTFIFLPFA
+25 LPETNLQKFIFIFLPFA

-48 NAVLAPYLSNDLSI
+48 NAVLAPYLSNDLNL

-99 ILFLVA
+99 ILFLIA
-105 ATGAILFSLGNDV
+105 AIGAILFSLGNDV
-118 WSLVIARGL
+118 WSLVTARGL

-137 GAFKAFAVWYP
+137 AAFKAFAVWFP
-148 KDRLPL
+148 KERLPL
-154 LIGIFMSAGGMGA
+154 LIGLFMSAGGMGA

-181 DWRGVYLFLGIVTIF
+181 DWRGVYLFIGIVTIF
-196 TGALIFFIVPEKKET
+196 VGVLIFFIVPEK
-211 PNQEKTLPIM
+211 QENNYNEKALPVL

-259 SDIGKFNKVEIA
+259 SDIGKFNQNEIA

-286 SLGVITD
+286 SLGIITD

-307 GALLVF
+307 GALFVF
-313 IIPLTIITFGLIPKA
+313 IIPLTIITFGIMPKA
-328 IWPWVVLSITSLAA
+328 IWPWVILSITSLAA

-374 VAQYAI
+374 IAQYAI

-385 IIEPGKQS
+385 LVEPGKQS

-406 FLGLIIICYIIFIVM
+406 FLGLLIICYIIFIIM
-421 SIIEIRK
+421 SVLEIRK
-428 NKLSSKDNSV
+428 NKGKTSKDNSA

>member
-1 MQLHDLRLKKF
+1 MKW
-12 MNLINKNIPENNI
+12 INNI
-25 QKFTFIFLPFA
+25 LPETNLQKFIFIFLPFA

-48 NAVLAPYLSNDLSI
+48 NAVLAPYLSNDLNL

-82 LPLGVLLDKF
+82 LPLGVLLDKY

-99 ILFLVA
+99 ILFLIA
-105 ATGAILFSLGNDV
+105 AIGAILFSLGNDV
-118 WSLVIARGL
+118 WSLVTARGL

-137 GAFKAFAVWYP
+137 AAFKAFAVWFP
-148 KDRLPL
+148 KERLPL
-154 LIGIFMSAGGMGA
+154 LIGLFMSAGGMGA

-181 DWRGVYLFLGIVTIF
+181 DWRGVYLFIGIVTIF
-196 TGALIFFIVPEKKET
+196 VGVLIFFIVPEKRE
-211 PNQEKTLPIM
+211 NNDNEKPLPVL

-259 SDIGKFNKVEIA
+259 SDIGKFNKNEIA

-286 SLGVITD
+286 SLGIITD

-307 GALLVF
+307 GALFVF
-313 IIPLTIITFGLIPKA
+313 IIPLTIITFGIMPKA
-328 IWPWVVLSITSLAA
+328 IWPWVILSITSLAA

-374 VAQYAI
+374 IAQYAI

-385 IIEPGKQS
+385 LVEPGKQS

-406 FLGLIIICYIIFIVM
+406 FLGLLIICYIIFIIM
-421 SIIEIRK
+421 SVLEIRK
-428 NKLSSKDNSV
+428 NKGETSKDNSA

>member
-1 MQLHDLRLKKF
+1 MKRINIIPKT
-12 MNLINKNIPENNI
+12 NL
-25 QKFTFIFLPFA
+25 QKFIFIFLPFA

-48 NAVLAPYLSNDLSI
+48 NAVLAPYLSNDLSL

-76 TFGLFQ
+76 TFALFQ
-82 LPLGVLLDKF
+82 LPLGVLLDKY

-137 GAFKAFAVWYP
+137 GAFQAFAIWFP
-148 KDRLPL
+148 KERLPL
-154 LIGIFMSAGGMGA
+154 LVGLFMSAGGMGA

-181 DWRGVYLFLGIVTIF
+181 DWRGVYFFLGIITILI
-196 TGALIFFIVPEKKET
+196 GLLIFFIVPEKKEPAT
-211 PNQEKTLPIM
+211 NEKPLPIL
-221 KVLKH
+221 KVLKN

-259 SDIGKFNKVEIA
+259 SDIGKFSKTEIA
-271 NILFISTIMMTIGTT
+271 NILFISTIMMTIGTA
-286 SLGVITD
+286 SLGIVTD
-293 YLRKFNISPVGVMG
+293 YLRKFNISPIGVMG
-307 GALLVF
+307 GALFVF
-313 IIPLTIITFGLIPKA
+313 IIPLTVITFGLMPKA

-362 TAINLICFLMAF
+362 TAINLICFLVAF
-374 VAQYAI
+374 IAQYAI
-380 GFIMQ
+380 GFVMQ
-385 IIEPGKQS
+385 IIEPGKQY

-406 FLGLIIICYIIFIVM
+406 FLGLVIICYIIFVIM
-421 SIIEIRK
+421 SFIEK
-428 NKLSSKDNSV
+428 SKTKLI

>member
-1 MQLHDLRLKKF
+1 MKW
-12 MNLINKNIPENNI
+12 INNI
-25 QKFTFIFLPFA
+25 LPETNLQKFIFIFLPFA

-48 NAVLAPYLSNDLSI
+48 NAVLAPYLSNDLNL

-99 ILFLVA
+99 ILFLIA

-118 WSLVIARGL
+118 WSLVTARGL

-137 GAFKAFAVWYP
+137 AAFKAFAVWFP
-148 KDRLPL
+148 KERLPL
-154 LIGIFMSAGGMGA
+154 LIGLFMSAGGMGA

-181 DWRGVYLFLGIVTIF
+181 DWRGVYLFIGIVTIF
-196 TGALIFFIVPEKKET
+196 VGVLIFFIVPEK
-211 PNQEKTLPIM
+211 QENNYNEKALPVL

-259 SDIGKFNKVEIA
+259 SDIGKFNQNEIA

-286 SLGVITD
+286 SLGIITD

-307 GALLVF
+307 GALFIF
-313 IIPLTIITFGLIPKA
+313 IIPLTIITFGIMPKA
-328 IWPWVVLSITSLAA
+328 IWPWVILSITSLAA

-374 VAQYAI
+374 IAQYAI

-385 IIEPGKQS
+385 LVEPGKQS

-406 FLGLIIICYIIFIVM
+406 FLGLLIICYIIFIIM
-421 SIIEIRK
+421 SILEIRK
-428 NKLSSKDNSV
+428 NKGKISKDNSA

>member
-1 MQLHDLRLKKF
+1 MKW
-12 MNLINKNIPENNI
+12 INNI
-25 QKFTFIFLPFA
+25 LPETNLQKFIFIFLPFA

-48 NAVLAPYLSNDLSI
+48 NAVLAPYLSNDLNL

-82 LPLGVLLDKF
+82 LPLGVLLDKY

-99 ILFLVA
+99 ILFLIA
-105 ATGAILFSLGNDV
+105 AIGAILFSLGNDV
-118 WSLVIARGL
+118 WSLVTARGL

-137 GAFKAFAVWYP
+137 AAFKAFAVWFP
-148 KDRLPL
+148 KERLPL
-154 LIGIFMSAGGMGA
+154 LIGLFMSAGGMGA

-181 DWRGVYLFLGIVTIF
+181 DWRGVYLFIGIVTIF
-196 TGALIFFIVPEKKET
+196 VGVLIFFIVPEKQE
-211 PNQEKTLPIM
+211 NNYNEKTLPVL

-259 SDIGKFNKVEIA
+259 SDIGKFNKNEIA

-286 SLGVITD
+286 SLGIITD

-307 GALLVF
+307 GALFVF
-313 IIPLTIITFGLIPKA
+313 IIPLTIITFGIMPKA
-328 IWPWVVLSITSLAA
+328 IWPWVILSITSLAA

-374 VAQYAI
+374 IAQYAI

-385 IIEPGKQS
+385 LVEPGKQS

-406 FLGLIIICYIIFIVM
+406 FLGLLIICYIIFIIM
-421 SIIEIRK
+421 SILEIRK
-428 NKLSSKDNSV
+428 NKGETSKDNSA

>member
-12 MNLINKNIPENNI
+12 MDLINKNIPENNI

-181 DWRGVYLFLGIVTIF
+181 DWRGVYFFLGIVTIF
-196 TGALIFFIVPEKKET
+196 TGALIFFIVPEKKEI

-406 FLGLIIICYIIFIVM
+406 FLGLIMICYIIFIVM

-428 NKLSSKDNSV
+428 NKRRSKDNSV

>member
-1 MQLHDLRLKKF
+1 MKW
-12 MNLINKNIPENNI
+12 INNI
-25 QKFTFIFLPFA
+25 LPETNLQKFIFIFLPFA

-48 NAVLAPYLSNDLSI
+48 NAVLAPYLSNDLNL

-82 LPLGVLLDKF
+82 LPLGVLLDKY

-99 ILFLVA
+99 ILFLIA
-105 ATGAILFSLGNDV
+105 AVGAILFSLGNDV
-118 WSLVIARGL
+118 WSLVTARGL

-137 GAFKAFAVWYP
+137 AAFKAFAVWFP
-148 KDRLPL
+148 KERLPL
-154 LIGIFMSAGGMGA
+154 LIGLFMSAGGMGA

-181 DWRGVYLFLGIVTIF
+181 DWRGVYLFIGIVTIF
-196 TGALIFFIVPEKKET
+196 VGVLIFFIVPEK
-211 PNQEKTLPIM
+211 QENNYNEKALPVL

-259 SDIGKFNKVEIA
+259 SDIGKFNQNEIA

-286 SLGVITD
+286 SLGIITD

-307 GALLVF
+307 GALFVF
-313 IIPLTIITFGLIPKA
+313 IIPLTIITFGIMPKA
-328 IWPWVVLSITSLAA
+328 IWPWVILSITSLAA

-374 VAQYAI
+374 IAQYAI

-385 IIEPGKQS
+385 LVEPGKQS

-406 FLGLIIICYIIFIVM
+406 FLGLLIICYIIFIIM
-421 SIIEIRK
+421 SVLEIRK
-428 NKLSSKDNSV
+428 NKGETSKDNSA